1 MQESYK
7 EKMTPAEIKEKIEG
21 YKLSI
26 EIKEGN
32 IEVFQSKILELKEKI
47 RKLELLGGKKNA

>member
-1 MQESYK
+1 
-7 EKMTPAEIKEKIEG
+7 MTPAEIKEKIEG